1 MANLF
6 PSVSISET
14 DKNTTISASQPSTY
28 GAFVGNFEWGPVED
42 IITISNE
49 GELVDTFGKPN
60 DDTYKDFFVA
70 KTFLD
75 YSASL
80 KTVRVVDESSR
91 NAVSTLSTDAE
102 FIASN
107 NEDNYIIAYCDSGV
121 DLSSNV
127 VISTNIYGVWND
139 YISEAPSTTD
149 ECLSAEGSNDEIY
162 LLVIDKTTDQVVEE
176 YTDDEFLSKAADSER
191 YYKNVLLNSEYITAG
206 SHHILDSDGE
216 KDLTTDFTA
225 VGSDSSEPIGD
236 DSSVLVK
243 NDDDY
248 LDATLTGSG
257 SFIGRYPGEKG
268 NGLYVTYC
276 DSGLS
281 DLSSYISVSDTEFGK
296 WSDYFETIPGTSIN
310 ASQNGGSNDEIHI
323 IIIDK
328 EGKFSGIKGTVLE
341 KYSYVSKAI
350 DAKKEDGTSNYYKN
364 IINSTSKYIRTG
376 DLYVSGA
383 SSTSDVATEF
393 SGQTGYS
400 GETLSGGVDPI
411 SPDYSTGYELFNDI
425 KSVDVSH
432 IIAGDNTPTVKKEL
446 VAIAENRGDSMAHI
460 APSWDNVKLG
470 LTQNTISENIE
481 TFKNTDIGMSSSYYF
496 ASNNWK
502 QLYDKY
508 NDVYRWI
515 PCSADTAGLSAR
527 CDVTDYPW
535 YSFGGYNRG
544 ILRNVVK
551 LAWNPKDE
559 YMGENY
565 KIGVNPI
572 INEGGTYLLLG
583 DKTGLTRNS
592 SFSRAN
598 VRKLFNVLKIS
609 LKEYAK
615 YGLFEFNDEFTRDQI
630 RSEITSYLNV
640 IKSRRGIIEFRVVV
654 DETNNT
660 ATVIDSNE
668 LVIDIYIKAN
678 KSTNWIK
685 LNMISVGSSVSFNE
699 ILAF

>member
-6 PSVSISET
+6 PSVSIRET
-14 DKNTTISASQPSTY
+14 DKNTTISASQASTY
-28 GAFVGNFEWGPVED
+28 GAFAGNFEWGPVED
-42 IITISNE
+42 IINISNE

-60 DDTYKDFFVA
+60 EDTYKDFFVA

-80 KTVRVVDESSR
+80 KIVRVVDEQSR
-91 NAVSTLSTDAE
+91 NAVSSMSVDAE
-102 FIASN
+102 FIARD

-121 DLSSNV
+121 DPSSNV
-127 VISTNIYGVWND
+127 VISTDEYGVWGD
-139 YISEAPSTTD
+139 YTSNVTPSTTV
-149 ECLSAEGSNDEIY
+149 ECSNAGGSNDEIY
-162 LLVIDKTTDQVVEE
+162 LLVIDKTTQQVVDE
-176 YTDDEFLSKAADSER
+176 YVDDDSLSKAIDSDR
-191 YYKNVLLNSEYITAG
+191 YYKTVLLDSEYIYTG
-206 SHHILDSDGE
+206 SQYILDSGAE
-216 KDLTTDFTA
+216 KGLDTDFTA

-236 DSSVLVK
+236 DSSILVK
-243 NDDDY
+243 NDDEY

-257 SFIGRYPGEKG
+257 EFIGRYPGEKG
-268 NGLYVTYC
+268 NGLYIAYC
-276 DSGLS
+276 DSGLT
-281 DLSSYISVSDTEFGK
+281 DLSSYISISEPEFGK

-310 ASQNGGSNDEIHI
+310 ASQNGGSNDEVHI

-328 EGKFSGIKGTVLE
+328 EGKFSGITGTVLE

-364 IINSTSKYIRTG
+364 IINSISRYIRTG
-376 DLYVSGA
+376 NVYILGS
-383 SSTSDVATEF
+383 SSTSNVSTAFSQIGF
-393 SGQTGYS
+393 SGV
-400 GETLSGGVDPI
+400 TLKGGLDPD
-411 SPDYSTGYELFNDI
+411 SPDYSTGYELFNDT
-425 KSVDVSH
+425 KGVDVSH
-432 IIAGDNTPTVKKEL
+432 IIAGDNTISIKQEL
-446 VAIAENRGDSMAHI
+446 IAIAENRGDSMAHI
-460 APSWDNVKLG
+460 APAWEDVKIG
-470 LTQNTISENIE
+470 QTQSAISTNITE
-481 TFKNTDIGMSSSYYF
+481 FKNDIGILSSYYF

-544 ILRNVVK
+544 ILRNVIK

-565 KIGVNPI
+565 KISVNPI

-592 SFSRAN
+592 AFSRAN
-598 VRKLFNVLKIS
+598 VRKLFNVLKIA
-609 LKEYAK
+609 LKEYSK

-630 RSEITSYLNV
+630 KAELTSYLNV
-640 IKSRRGIIEFRVVV
+640 IKSRRGIVDFRVVV
-654 DETNNT
+654 DESNNT
-660 ATVIDSNE
+660 ASVIDSNE

-678 KSTNWIK
+678 KSVNWIE
-685 LNMISVGSSVSFNE
+685 LNMISTGSSVSFNE